1 MTHLTGLCGP
11 QARHGSRRGADA
23 PQAGR
28 NDACGPHNPASGG
41 AYRLSGCV
49 RPLARCAMRPKRGI
63 ALRDLPDR
71 RADLLP

>member
-11 QARHGSRRGADA
+11 QARHGSRRGAGA
-23 PQAGR
+23 PQASR

-41 AYRLSGCV
+41 AYRLTGCV
-49 RPLARCAMRPKRGI
+49 RPLARCASI